1 MKFKLKTGHYQNKV
15 DVQKAGKYLSSKRD
29 KRFSDIEIVEDNR
42 NEKKPLYKIFT
53 WEDTEAAEKQRIYE
67 LRLFERNLV
76 VIDENEPIER
86 LREKPAIIRI
96 PENLVKEEGSNMK
109 TIAVT
114 IKEVCSN
121 KDMMNY
127 VIEECKSDLRK
138 VVKKFNRF
146 VQLKKH
152 ISKVE
157 AVIEEM

>member
-1 MKFKLKTGHYQNKV
+1 
-15 DVQKAGKYLSSKRD
+15 
-29 KRFSDIEIVEDNR
+29 
-42 NEKKPLYKIFT
+42 
-53 WEDTEAAEKQRIYE
+53 
-67 LRLFERNLV
+67 
-76 VIDENEPIER
+76 
-86 LREKPAIIRI
+86 AIIRI